1 MDFFIVFSVYQCLKT
16 KHQKMSDTTTANFQ
30 SCCRLCLS
38 DKADVLKS
46 VFDESNEDRLLP
58 QKISQFIA
66 IQVCKS
72 TVLATIL
79 FLFSSLIVEN
89 LSIDAFLVWWNIE
102 SHKVDFAIRNYVDVD
117 LIASSPSWSAFLL
130 CSWEVAR

>member
-1 MDFFIVFSVYQCLKT
+1 
-16 KHQKMSDTTTANFQ
+16 MSETTTANFQ

-46 VFDESNEDRLLP
+46 VFDESNEDRTLP

-72 TVLATIL
+72 TVFVTIL

-89 LSIDAFLVWWNIE
+89 LSIDVFLVW
-102 SHKVDFAIRNYVDVD
+102 
-117 LIASSPSWSAFLL
+117 
-130 CSWEVAR
+130 